1 LIDWLIVLYL
11 YPDENRFN
19 KLSVG
24 ENVVLRR
31 NYCLR
36 IFDLD
41 FGTFPTVWYFVLWV
55 FIRQTHVPIT
65 KWHEQII
72 PCQFPTITPCQFPC
86 IYHIFNMILSVSH
99 VPITPCQFPMYKSH
113 LVGFPCTYHTLS
125 VSHVPITPCQ
135 FPMYLSHLVSFPCM
149 YHTLSVSHVPITP
162 CKFPRHSK
170 IDWLIDWLSLTCD
183 L

>member
-1 LIDWLIVLYL
+1 MGNWQGVIGTWETDKVWFVHGKLTRCDRYMGNWQYHIEYVIDTWLSLIYYAKVSDIVNICLIDWLIVLYL

-55 FIRQTHVPIT
+55 FMRQTHVPIT

-99 VPITPCQFPMYKSH
+99 VPITPKHIFTMS
-113 LVGFPCTYHTLS
+113 
-125 VSHVPITPCQ
+125 
-135 FPMYLSHLVSFPCM
+135 
-149 YHTLSVSHVPITP
+149 
-162 CKFPRHSK
+162 
-170 IDWLIDWLSLTCD
+170 DTCA
-183 L
+183 